1 MASAEGGKRQSDIRD
16 LFSRK
21 GNIES
26 AMDQLGS
33 HGGRPNTEQLNS
45 DSVHT
50 ESLIRTAWL
59 AETMKK
65 LTRAVT
71 IDDIKLICCDLIAK
85 VSELSQAHCTSKEN
99 STKVLNETETIKD
112 DLKKMSDFYDYKLE
126 GLENNV
132 DANGEFVTRD
142 ELTHM

>member
-1 MASAEGGKRQSDIRD
+1 
-16 LFSRK
+16 
-21 GNIES
+21 
-26 AMDQLGS
+26 MDQVGS
-33 HGGRPNTEQLNS
+33 HEARPNTKQLNS
-45 DSVHT
+45 KSVH
-50 ESLIRTAWL
+50 IDTAWL

-71 IDDIKLICCDLIAK
+71 IYDIKLICCDLIAK
-85 VSELSQAHCTSKEN
+85 VSELSQAPCTSKEN
-99 STKVLNETETIKD
+99 STKAFNETETIKD

-142 ELTHM
+142 EFDKVQEKVDDLEGRSRRNNLRKHKRRLRRWI